1 MKGQIRLTEQGE
13 VISAKYGNAA
23 VGRGNLETLVAAT
36 LEATFLTGEAGPP
49 PAFLAVMDE
58 LSETSR
64 RAYRDLVYES
74 AGFADFFFEATPI
87 SEITQLNIGSRPASR
102 KANRRIEDLRAIPWS
117 FSWSQSRINLP
128 GWYGFGTAVEAFLA
142 GGDRDERVATLMAM
156 REGWPFFRAL
166 ISNMEMVIAKADLG
180 IARRYAG
187 LVRDEALAARV
198 FAAVEAE
205 WGRANAALDLV
216 LGGAGRLADNPA
228 LARSIARRAAYIAPL
243 NHLQVEL
250 LGRWRAGET
259 DDKARRGILISINGV
274 AAGLRNSG

>member
-1 MKGQIRLTEQGE
+1 
-13 VISAKYGNAA
+13 
-23 VGRGNLETLVAAT
+23 
-36 LEATFLTGEAGPP
+36 
-49 PAFLAVMDE
+49 MDE

-216 LGGAGRLADNPA
+216 LGGAAGSPTPG
-228 LARSIARRAAYIAPL
+228 ARPLDRTRRAP
-243 NHLQVEL
+243 
-250 LGRWRAGET
+250 T
-259 DDKARRGILISINGV
+259 SRR
-274 AAGLRNSG
+274 